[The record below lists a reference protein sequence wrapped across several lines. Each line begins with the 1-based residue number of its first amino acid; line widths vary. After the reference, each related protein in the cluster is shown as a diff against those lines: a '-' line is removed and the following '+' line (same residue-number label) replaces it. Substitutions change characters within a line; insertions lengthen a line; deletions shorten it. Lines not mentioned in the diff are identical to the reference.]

1 MVRLPAWYPGG
12 LAQYSVPAVDRSASD
27 KDIRQAYKRLSRK
40 YHPDKN
46 QEPGAEEKFVDVA
59 YCASHPLYPLLILL
73 LKPIQPMKCCRML
86 L

>member
-1 MVRLPAWYPGG
+1 MLKDGRVC
-12 LAQYSVPAVDRSASD
+12 AVDRQASD

-59 YCASHPLYPLLILL
+59 YGAASPLHLRWISYLCSLSL
-73 LKPIQPMKCCRML
+73 
-86 L
+86 